1 MIQTQSIY
9 LKFSKIDE
17 TTFRIFSGQTTD
29 FTGQSILIGTSN
41 PNLLW
46 NLLHSL
52 IGLPLPELVD
62 PKKVIKEYLERRAV
76 KKSSEPQPEKL
87 PQTDIEKDLYALS
100 ASEIVSK
107 VFNEKGIQITN
118 SLKSKAAIIRKA
130 LKIYENNFD
139 LPA

>member
-1 MIQTQSIY
+1 MGGIMIQTPSIY

-17 TTFRIFSGQTTD
+17 TTFKIFSGSTTNFTTD
-29 FTGQSILIGTSN
+29 QAIIIGTQN

-52 IGLPLPELVD
+52 IGLPIPELVD
-62 PKKVIKEYLERRAV
+62 PKKVIKDYLQQKSI
-76 KKSSEPQPEKL
+76 KKSSEPPPEKL
-87 PQTDIEKDLYALS
+87 PQTDIEKELS
-100 ASEIVSK
+100 ALKSSEIVSK

-130 LKIYENNFD
+130 LKIYEK
-139 LPA
+139 